1 MASRRSE
8 TIDKHVAWIHREIL
22 NGKSSRILDLGCGP
36 GFYSERLAALGH
48 TCCGIDFSPASIERA
63 RQNTRSIG
71 SCEYVLGDM
80 RTAEFGTDYDLAA
93 IIFGEF
99 NAFPP
104 SDAEIILGKMHVAL
118 KPGGRV
124 LIEAHT
130 YDAIKRIGQ
139 AENSW
144 YRSESG
150 LFSDR
155 PHLCLIANIWYEDEE
170 LERTSFTVLD
180 AETTD
185 AEVYINTLQAYS
197 FDSYRAMLKRAG
209 FSQVDIIPAW
219 GKPDF
224 DENDNLVML
233 RARR

>member
-8 TIDKHVAWIHREIL
+8 TIDKHVAWIHQEIL

-48 TCCGIDFSPASIERA
+48 TCCGIDFSPASIAYA
-63 RQNTRSIG
+63 RKNS
-71 SCEYVLGDM
+71 SHPDKYEFVLGDI
-80 RTAEFGTDYDLAA
+80 RTVDYGRDYDLAA

-104 SDAEIILGKMHVAL
+104 SDAETILGKMYAAL
-118 KPGGRV
+118 KPGGRI

-170 LERTSFTVLD
+170 LERTSFAVLD
-180 AETTD
+180 AETTE